1 MVLKSDG
8 SGLYATKDLAL
19 AKRKFDDFKVDT
31 SIYIVDAAQTL
42 HFKQVF
48 KTLELMGYER
58 AKNCVHIPY
67 GQVVLPDGKMSS
79 RKGTVIFFSQLRN
92 LLNEDIEK
100 NFLAKYDPD
109 APASAAKV
117 EEPAADAAPG
127 DKKEWTKQERNV
139 VKWTREEIDEAKRTI
154 AVATIRY
161 GMLNHDVT
169 KDIVFVLHEWTARSG
184 NTGPY
189 MLYAYAR
196 IQSIIRSAKVAEDA
210 KVDYKLL
217 TGDADRIVLKQLHE
231 LWDVLDKTVDQK
243 NPSTLC
249 NYLFD
254 LAKAFSSWYEIPGN
268 SVANAATEDLKATRV
283 NFIKAIGKT
292 LQFGLSMLG
301 IKTLERM

>member
-19 AKRKFDDFKVDT
+19 AKRKFDEFKVDT

-58 AKNCVHIPY
+58 AKHCVHIPY

-79 RKGTVIFFSQLRN
+79 RKGTVILFSQLKN
-92 LLNEDIEK
+92 LLNEDIYN

-109 APASAAKV
+109 APAAVTATSS
-117 EEPAADAAPG
+117 EDAAG
-127 DKKEWTKQERNV
+127 VEKKEWTKQERTV
-139 VKWTREEIDEAKRTI
+139 QKWTRAEIDEAQRTI

-161 GMLNHDVT
+161 GMLNHDVA

-184 NTGPY
+184 NTGVY

-196 IQSIIRSAKVAEDA
+196 IQSIIRAAKVAPDA

-217 TGDADRIVLKQLHE
+217 SGETDRLLFKQLHE

-254 LAKAFSSWYEIPGN
+254 LAKTFSSWYENPDN

-283 NFIKAIGKT
+283 DFIKAIGKT
-292 LQFGLSMLG
+292 LKFGLGMLG